1 MNIEIFYISGDIT
14 ALLIAC
20 LIVMAFGFGLRGKK
34 FALSLVCGSAVFLL
48 IQFLPIPKNVERNIS
63 LLALNVSK
71 SEVNQTQINRKISSI
86 CADNSIR
93 GYEYFELINQLSNA
107 IELAV
112 KINGSYDYKAYKEYN
127 QICD

>member
-34 FALSLVCGSAVFLL
+34 FALSLVCDSAVFLL

-71 SEVNQTQINRKISSI
+71 SEV
-86 CADNSIR
+86 D
-93 GYEYFELINQLSNA
+93 QLSNA